1 MGRGKRKDAKRNRED
16 IRMSLKLT
24 IKESRENIGISYR
37 IYEGKKKTGEV
48 RFPISHTNKQL
59 KIKRI
64 HEEKATTFE
73 ILGEEERE
81 KGNLAKIYNEEGKKI
96 GSVWKRKESLHM
108 NYHGKDYT
116 IKEEIKRIEIRGLIK
131 ATSVIEMDEIEKEGI
146 TYRIECEKERDVT
159 PAIILTIVRDYIK
172 YGRYDIGRYR
182 KELIQETYLLLKL

>member
-1 MGRGKRKDAKRNRED
+1 
-16 IRMSLKLT
+16 MSLKII
-24 IKESRENIGISYR
+24 IKENRENIGIRYR
-37 IYEGKKKTGEV
+37 IYEGKKKTGEI
-48 RFPISHTNKQL
+48 RFAISHTNKRL
-59 KIKRI
+59 EIKRK
-64 HEEKATTFE
+64 HEEKAMIFE

-116 IKEEIKRIEIRGLIK
+116 IKEEIKRIEMRGLIK
-131 ATSVIEMDEIEKEGI
+131 PSSVIEMEEIGKEGI
-146 TYRIECEKERDVT
+146 TYRIECEKERDVP

-182 KELIQETYLLLKL
+182 KELIQETCLLLKL